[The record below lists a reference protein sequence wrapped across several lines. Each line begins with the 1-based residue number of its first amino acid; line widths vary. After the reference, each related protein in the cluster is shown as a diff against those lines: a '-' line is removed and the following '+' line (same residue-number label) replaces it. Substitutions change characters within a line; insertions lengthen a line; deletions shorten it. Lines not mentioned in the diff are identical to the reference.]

1 MDKNITKVVEIM
13 NEEFEKN
20 GKSYYI
26 MAIEIDWEW
35 SYELTASWSITT
47 NELIVAK
54 YMVDKHIDDKIFLGE
69 LDE

>member
-1 MDKNITKVVEIM
+1 MDKNIKKVVEIM
-13 NEEFEKN
+13 NEEFEKG

-26 MAIEIDWEW
+26 MAIEIDNKW
-35 SYELTASWSITT
+35 SYELTASWSIST

-54 YMVDKHIDDKIFLGE
+54 YMVDKHIDDKIFLDE

>member
-26 MAIEIDWEW
+26 MTIEIDNEW
-35 SYELTASWSITT
+35 SYELTASWSIST

-54 YMVDKHIDDKIFLGE
+54 YMVDKHIDDKIFLDE